1 MNFRQFLS
9 ILRAR
14 RWVAL
19 PIFLLIVG
27 AAVGLSLVLPKQY
40 TATATLVVDQT
51 RPDPIAAAIYGGNPS
66 PAFMATQVDV
76 LKSDR
81 VAQQVVRKLGLTEDP
96 KAREA
101 WMKATEGAG
110 SLEAWL
116 IEKVQL
122 PLDVK
127 PPRESNVISVGYKS
141 SDPVNAATMANAFAQ
156 AYMDVTLE
164 LRVDPAKQYSSFFD
178 TRSKE
183 LRVNV
188 ERAQAKL
195 SAYQREKGVIIASD
209 GQLDVETARLNE
221 LSSQL
226 VALQA
231 VAAESSSRQAQAQA
245 GTADRLQ
252 EVINNPV
259 LSNLRGDITHA
270 EARLQELTSRL
281 GDNHPQV
288 IEAKANIASLRTRL
302 DAETR
307 RVTGSLGVANT
318 INRQREA
325 EIRASLEAQ
334 RARVLRL
341 RTARE
346 EGAVLIR
353 DMENAQRAYEAVLA
367 RLNQTS
373 LESQTTQSNV
383 VMLAQAVPPVLPSSP
398 KVVLNTV
405 ISIVLGLAFA
415 MGAAMLMEV
424 VDRRLHAF
432 DEVSELIGLPLL
444 GVLPGPGGKGRFAA
458 RRTPLVS
465 PQAMFRQLPAPAGRH
480 DGEIS

>member
-1 MNFRQFLS
+1 MNLSQLLS

-14 RWVAL
+14 WWAAL
-19 PIFLLIVG
+19 LVFVMIVG
-27 AAVGLSLVLPKQY
+27 ATIGLSLALPKQY
-40 TATATLVVDQT
+40 TATASLVVDQT
-51 RPDPIAAAIYGGNPS
+51 RPDPLSAAMYAGNPS

-81 VAQQVVRKLGLTEDP
+81 VAQLVVRKLELAQDP
-96 KAREA
+96 NKREA
-101 WMKATEGAG
+101 WMKATGGVG
-110 SLEAWL
+110 SLENWL
-116 IEKVQL
+116 VDTIQ
-122 PLDVK
+122 PSLDVK
-127 PPRESNVISVGYKS
+127 PPRESNVISVSYKS
-141 SDPVNAATMANAFAQ
+141 PDPVDAATMANAFAQ
-156 AYMDVTLE
+156 AYMDVILD
-164 LRVDPAKQYSSFFD
+164 LRVDPAKQYSAFFD

-183 LRVNV
+183 LRANV

-195 SAYQREKGVIIASD
+195 SAYQREKGVVIASD

-231 VAAESSSRQAQAQA
+231 VAAESSSRQVQAQTGA
-245 GTADRLQ
+245 ADRLQ
-252 EVINNPV
+252 EVVNNPA
-259 LSNLRGDITHA
+259 LSNLRGEIARA

-288 IEAKANIASLRTRL
+288 IEAKANIGSLRTRL
-302 DAETR
+302 DTETR

-325 EIRASLEAQ
+325 EIRGALEAQ

-353 DMENAQRAYEAVLA
+353 DVENAQRAYEAVLA

-373 LESQTTQSNV
+373 LESLTTQSNANL
-383 VMLAQAVPPVLPSSP
+383 LAQAVPPLEPSSP
-398 KVVLNTV
+398 KVLLNAVLSTV
-405 ISIVLGLAFA
+405 FGLALA
-415 MGAAMLMEV
+415 VGAVLMIDKL
-424 VDRRLHAF
+424 DRRVHTIH
-432 DEVSELIGLPLL
+432 EVSELLGLPLL
-444 GVLPGPGGKGRFAA
+444 GVLPGPRGKGRFAV

-465 PQAMFRQLPAPAGRH
+465 PSVAFRQLPAPSKEA
-480 DGEIS
+480 